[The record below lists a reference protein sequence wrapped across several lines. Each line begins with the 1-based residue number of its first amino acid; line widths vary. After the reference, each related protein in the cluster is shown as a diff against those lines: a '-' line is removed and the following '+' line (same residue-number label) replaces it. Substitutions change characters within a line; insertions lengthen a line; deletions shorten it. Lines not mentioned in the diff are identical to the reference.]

1 MPPILVTGGTGT
13 LGRGVVTR
21 LIAAGHEVRV
31 LSRRAAGRV
40 PGGTAMRGTGW
51 TVGDLYTGAGLDEAL
66 SGVAAVVHCASDLR
80 RTRRDLAGTRNLIA
94 AAARHGGPHIVYIS
108 IVGIDRIPLGY
119 YRVKLEAERL
129 IGESGL
135 PWTIMRA
142 TQFHDLILYFSQLLA
157 RLPVMMV
164 PAGIS
169 FQPVDPD
176 EVAGRLIQLA
186 AGGPAGRVPDLG
198 GPEILTAA
206 DLVRAYLRA
215 SGRKRPV
222 LPIRLPGKVAG
233 AYRRGA
239 NLAPDHPDGRR
250 TYADFLAANE
260 TLLRRNEPYGAF
272 RWARP
277 DQARSAR

>member
-13 LGRGVVTR
+13 LGRSVVTR
-21 LIAAGHEVRV
+21 LLAAGHEVRV
-31 LSRRAAGRV
+31 LSRRAAGQV
-40 PGGTAMRGTGW
+40 PGGTAMRHAGW

-66 SGVAAVVHCASDLR
+66 SGAAAVVHCATDLKR
-80 RTRRDLAGTRNLIA
+80 IRRDLAGTRNLIEA
-94 AAARHGGPHIVYIS
+94 AGRHGGPHIVYIS

-119 YRVKLEAERL
+119 YRLKLEAERL

-157 RLPVMMV
+157 RLPVMTI

-176 EVAGRLIQLA
+176 EVADRLIQLA
-186 AGGPAGRVPDLG
+186 SGRPAGRVPDLG

-206 DLVRAYLRA
+206 DLARAYLRA

-222 LPIRLPGKVAG
+222 LPIRLPGKVFG

-239 NLAPDHPDGRR
+239 NLAPGHADGRR
-250 TYADFLAANE
+250 TYAEFLTANAPM
-260 TLLRRNEPYGAF
+260 LRRHEPYGAS